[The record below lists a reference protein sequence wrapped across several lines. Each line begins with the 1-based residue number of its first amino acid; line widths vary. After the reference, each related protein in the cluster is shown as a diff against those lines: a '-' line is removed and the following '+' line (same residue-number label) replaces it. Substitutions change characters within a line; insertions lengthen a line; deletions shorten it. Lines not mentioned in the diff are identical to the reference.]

1 MADVVA
7 EVAVIPRQSADG
19 FEYFV
24 CYVVE
29 DTAMEDLSDAVEL
42 INNPV

>member
-7 EVAVIPRQSADG
+7 EVAVIPRQSPDA

-24 CYVVE
+24 CYTVE
-29 DTAMEDLSDAVEL
+29 DSALQDLKDAVDL